1 MIKIIRN
8 IKELENLKDEWNT
21 LLQESRNNNVFLTY
35 DWIYLW
41 IKYFLDGGRR
51 SSLFIVCSYD
61 KNNKI
66 EAIAPFF
73 IKRFFLFFNAV
84 MFISHDFSDY
94 LDIIIHKQSNS
105 EDIVAKILNAIKEN
119 HIANIIFLK
128 QVSELLLEN
137 INNINK
143 TNNIND
149 VNNVNNA
156 TKITNTNNTNN
167 INNTIKITNV
177 NNVNNVSDAT
187 NIVHTTRIT
196 NITNTTNTT
205 NTTNIA
211 KLTNINKI
219 NNDKYEQTAYSLTYK
234 ESGDCYYIKL
244 PDRIDEYMKQFNSKQ
259 RYNILSRVE
268 KAKKQSVEYISS
280 EKIDNDSLDL
290 LLDNFFRLHQ
300 KRWNEKGQ
308 GGVFSNSKIKS
319 FFKEIFGSLFKKNML
334 ALSFLK
340 YNNEFISAA
349 ICFDY
354 AGSRQVYL
362 PGFDTK
368 YSNLYPGIVLTYY
381 NIREAIDKKYLE
393 FDFLKGGE
401 EYKKRF
407 LGIKRKN
414 YKLYLYKSKF
424 IFYIFKLSLF
434 FNNEVKNKT
443 KEYFLNIFRKR

>member
-8 IKELENLKDEWNT
+8 IEELENLKDEWDA
-21 LLQESRNNNVFLTY
+21 LLQESRNNNVFLKY

-41 IKYFLDGGRR
+41 VKYFLDGKKRN
-51 SSLFIVCSYD
+51 SLFIVCIYD
-61 KNNKI
+61 KNNRI

-73 IKRFFLFFNAV
+73 IKSFFLFFKAV

-94 LDIIIHKQSNS
+94 LDIIIHKQSNPG
-105 EDIVAKILNAIKEN
+105 DIVIEILTAIREN

-128 QVSELLLEN
+128 QVSELLLGNIDNDDINKDN
-137 INNINK
+137 INNDDKHKEQYNYKNK
-143 TNNIND
+143 Q
-149 VNNVNNA
+149 A
-156 TKITNTNNTNN
+156 
-167 INNTIKITNV
+167 
-177 NNVNNVSDAT
+177 S
-187 NIVHTTRIT
+187 
-196 NITNTTNTT
+196 
-205 NTTNIA
+205 
-211 KLTNINKI
+211 
-219 NNDKYEQTAYSLTYK
+219 YSLAYK

-244 PDRIDEYMKQFNSKQ
+244 PDGVDAYMKQFNSKQ

-268 KAKKQSVEYISS
+268 KAKKKSVEYISP
-280 EKIDNDSLDL
+280 ENIDGNSLDL
-290 LLDNFFRLHQ
+290 LLDNFFKLHQ
-300 KRWNEKGQ
+300 KRWNEKGH
-308 GGVFSNSKIKS
+308 GGVFNNGKIKS
-319 FFKEIFGSLFKKNML
+319 FFKEIFGSLFKSNIL

-349 ICFDY
+349 VCFDY
-354 AGSRQVYL
+354 AGNRQVYL

-368 YSNLYPGIVLTYY
+368 YSDLHPGIVLTYY
-381 NIREAIDKKYLE
+381 NINEAIDKKYSE

-424 IFYIFKLSLF
+424 IFYIFKLNLF

-443 KEYFLNIFRKR
+443 KEYFSNFLRKK

>member
-8 IKELENLKDEWNT
+8 IEELEDLKDEWDV

-41 IKYFLDGGRR
+41 VKYFLDGKKRN
-51 SSLFIVCSYD
+51 SLFIVCIYD
-61 KNNKI
+61 KNNRI

-73 IKRFFLFFNAV
+73 IKSFFLFFKAV

-105 EDIVAKILNAIKEN
+105 EDIVIEILTTIKEN

-128 QVSELLLEN
+128 QVSELLLG
-137 INNINK
+137 NINK
-143 TNNIND
+143 DNTNKD
-149 VNNVNNA
+149 
-156 TKITNTNNTNN
+156 NTNN
-167 INNTIKITNV
+167 
-177 NNVNNVSDAT
+177 D
-187 NIVHTTRIT
+187 
-196 NITNTTNTT
+196 
-205 NTTNIA
+205 
-211 KLTNINKI
+211 NKH
-219 NNDKYEQTAYSLTYK
+219 KYQYNYKYKQAIYSLTYK

-244 PDRIDEYMKQFNSKQ
+244 PDGIDAYMKQFNSKQ

-268 KAKKQSVEYISS
+268 KAKKKSVEYISP
-280 EKIDNDSLDL
+280 ENIDSNSLDL
-290 LLDNFFRLHQ
+290 LLDNFFKLHQ
-300 KRWNEKGQ
+300 KRWNEKGH
-308 GGVFSNSKIKS
+308 GGVFNNSTIKS
-319 FFKEIFGSLFKKNML
+319 FFKEIFGSLFKSNIL

-349 ICFDY
+349 VCFDY
-354 AGSRQVYL
+354 AGNRQVYL

-368 YSNLYPGIVLTYY
+368 YSDLHPGIVLTYY
-381 NIREAIDKKYLE
+381 NINEAIDKKYSE

-424 IFYIFKLSLF
+424 IFYIFKLNLF

-443 KEYFLNIFRKR
+443 KEYFLNFLREK